1 MRNILALIGLAVIGF
16 AGLGWY
22 FQWYSFASH
31 TGLDGRTK
39 YELDV
44 DTKRMAEDAK
54 TFGNKVSKAVASEP
68 ASNAPAPGVTGPP
81 APPAPPA
88 PAPTGGVTVGPDGL
102 GIQGPGIDIRIPP
115 PKR

>member
-1 MRNILALIGLAVIGF
+1 MRNILALIGLAVVGF

-44 DTKRMAEDAK
+44 DTKRIAEDAK
-54 TFGNKVSKAVASEP
+54 TFGSKVSKAVAPEP
-68 ASNAPAPGVTGPP
+68 ASNAPAPGTVGPP
-81 APPAPPA
+81 APPAA
-88 PAPTGGVTVGPDGL
+88 PATGVQVGPDGL